1 MVAAIIFWVSVVL
14 IVYAYA
20 GYPALLA
27 ALARLKPAKVKQP
40 DYEPEVTLLI
50 AAYNEASVIAS
61 KIENSLALDY
71 PREKLQILI
80 AADGSDDATPEVVRS
95 FAEQGIELSYSPER
109 RGKMAAI
116 NRAVPQARGAVIVF
130 SDANNMYEADVIR
143 RLAAPFIDEKVGM
156 VTGAKHIVKDERGLS
171 ESEGLYWRYESFI
184 KKQESR
190 LGSAIGA
197 PGEISAIRRELFR
210 PPPEAIIN
218 DDFYMAADVLRRGYR
233 VLYDSQ
239 ARSFEPVSASAEA
252 EMKRRAR
259 IVAGRYQVMLLAGR
273 MLPWRRPLV
282 VWQMV
287 SHKFLRPLVPFFM
300 IGALLANIAAVLWP
314 TGLKPAI
321 LTLAPPVGWIML
333 ALQALFYLTAW
344 VGRFVPS
351 KGIAGKL
358 FYLPVFLVNSNL
370 AALVG
375 LVKFFSGKQTVLW
388 ERVERSETPP
398 TA

>member
-130 SDANNMYEADVIR
+130 SDANNN
-143 RLAAPFIDEKVGM
+143 K
-156 VTGAKHIVKDERGLS
+156 
-171 ESEGLYWRYESFI
+171 
-184 KKQESR
+184 
-190 LGSAIGA
+190 
-197 PGEISAIRRELFR
+197 
-210 PPPEAIIN
+210 
-218 DDFYMAADVLRRGYR
+218 
-233 VLYDSQ
+233 
-239 ARSFEPVSASAEA
+239 
-252 EMKRRAR
+252 
-259 IVAGRYQVMLLAGR
+259 
-273 MLPWRRPLV
+273 
-282 VWQMV
+282 
-287 SHKFLRPLVPFFM
+287 
-300 IGALLANIAAVLWP
+300 
-314 TGLKPAI
+314 
-321 LTLAPPVGWIML
+321 
-333 ALQALFYLTAW
+333 
-344 VGRFVPS
+344 
-351 KGIAGKL
+351 
-358 FYLPVFLVNSNL
+358 
-370 AALVG
+370 
-375 LVKFFSGKQTVLW
+375 
-388 ERVERSETPP
+388 
-398 TA
+398 